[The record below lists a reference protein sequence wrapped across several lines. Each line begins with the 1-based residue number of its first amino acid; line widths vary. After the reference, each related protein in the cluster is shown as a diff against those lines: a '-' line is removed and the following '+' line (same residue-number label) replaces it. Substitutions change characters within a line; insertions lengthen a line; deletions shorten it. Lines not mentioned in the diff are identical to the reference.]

1 MKIFHYLNKV
11 ALMMLIALPCLA
23 NANIDNAKV
32 EVVKEFYSFY
42 FEGEGD
48 GDDLDLFLTDDLINV
63 FNEEGACAQEELCA
77 INYDVFIQGQ
87 DLDAK
92 EIKRS
97 LKYQIQPNGTV
108 KVTFTNFGT
117 PVTLYYVVLCE
128 NGRCLIDDMLGGAH
142 SPFKSEVRKELKE
155 IEIERRKYLK
165 PQ

>member
-23 NANIDNAKV
+23 NANINTAKV
-32 EVVKEFYSFY
+32 EAVKEFYSFY

-48 GDDLDLFLTDDLINV
+48 DWDSFLTDDLQNV
-63 FNEEGACAQEELCA
+63 FKEDTACAQEDLCA
-77 INYDVFIQGQ
+77 LNYDIFIQGQ

>member
-23 NANIDNAKV
+23 NANINTAKV
-32 EVVKEFYSFY
+32 EAVKEFYSFY

-48 GDDLDLFLTDDLINV
+48 DWDSFLTDDLQNV
-63 FNEEGACAQEELCA
+63 FKEDTACAQEDLCA
-77 INYDVFIQGQ
+77 LNYDVFIQGQ
-87 DLDAK
+87 DLDAE

-117 PVTLYYVVLCE
+117 PVTLYYVVLCK
-128 NGRCLIDDMLGGAH
+128 NGRCLIDDILGGAH

-155 IEIERRKYLK
+155 IKKLK
-165 PQ
+165 TMNTTGK

>member
-32 EVVKEFYSFY
+32 EVVKRFYSSY
-42 FEGEGD
+42 FEEEGD
-48 GDDLDLFLTDDLINV
+48 GWDSSLTSDLRNV
-63 FNEEGACAQEELCA
+63 FAEDEACAQEDLCA

-87 DLDAK
+87 DLDAE

-97 LKYQIQPNGTV
+97 LKYQLQPNGTV

-117 PVTLYYVVLCE
+117 PVTLYYVLLCE

-142 SPFKSEVRKELKE
+142 SPFKSEVRKELEE
-155 IEIERRKYLK
+155 IKKLK
-165 PQ
+165 TMNTTKK

>member
-23 NANIDNAKV
+23 NANINTAKV
-32 EVVKEFYSFY
+32 EAVKEFYSFY

-48 GDDLDLFLTDDLINV
+48 DWDSFLTDDLQNV
-63 FNEEGACAQEELCA
+63 FKEDTACAQEDLCA
-77 INYDVFIQGQ
+77 LNYDIFIQGQ
-87 DLDAK
+87 DLDAE

-117 PVTLYYVVLCE
+117 PVTLYYVVLCK
-128 NGRCLIDDMLGGAH
+128 NGRCLIDDILGGAH

-155 IEIERRKYLK
+155 IKKLK
-165 PQ
+165 TMNTTGK